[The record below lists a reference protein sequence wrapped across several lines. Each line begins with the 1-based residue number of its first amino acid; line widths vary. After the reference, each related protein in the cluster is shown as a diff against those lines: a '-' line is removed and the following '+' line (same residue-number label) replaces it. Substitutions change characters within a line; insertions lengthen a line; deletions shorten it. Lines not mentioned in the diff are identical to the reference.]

1 MTCCN
6 LEASVGDLVV
16 VLQATVL
23 LLYAH
28 FPKIKICLDV
38 FHPEFQIA
46 GGRLNGC
53 CGIYSSAKE
62 SINETKLL
70 PQILTTFYFLLLAQ
84 ELAWDW
90 CGGLDTAHVPELNT
104 SEKIFSTNEP
114 LHQPPC
120 CCPP

>member
-1 MTCCN
+1 MKSTTWEQMTCCN

-62 SINETKLL
+62 SMNETKLL
-70 PQILTTFYFLLLAQ
+70 PQILTMFYFLLLAQ
-84 ELAWDW
+84 ELATL
-90 CGGLDTAHVPELNT
+90 GSLGLVWWAGHCPRARAKYEREN
-104 SEKIFSTNEP
+104 I
-114 LHQPPC
+114 LH
-120 CCPP
+120 